1 MGFLQTVCTGTHHQ
15 RMDSS
20 TVPVVMLAAVT
31 LSDDDLAAY
40 QGRMQTLDV
49 YNIPDWQESVAPA
62 EAECLRR
69 L

>member
-1 MGFLQTVCTGTHHQ
+1 
-15 RMDSS
+15 
-20 TVPVVMLAAVT
+20 MLAAVT

-49 YNIPDWQESVAPA
+49 YNIPGLAGERRPA